1 MTELEEAVFS
11 EDIATAGTEEENLTP
26 EGLVEDSMNET
37 KRMKRQ
43 IEEENEL
50 LERSFN
56 KNDSLYRNAPRR
68 KKRVYI
74 GLWSCAASLL
84 LMGISLYT
92 SLNSPLGAMNALKVA
107 PLMLVFLGIEIIAR
121 IILNRNNSRLIISG
135 RNILLTILLI
145 GISSVITIISAINST
160 SENERS
166 YVTERMQNIVCES
179 IRMNTDSEK
188 IRTIS
193 VSAEL
198 YEDNL
203 LAYKLPTDLGI
214 GDRLNVSIDFSDAR
228 MTIREF
234 ASLSRKTMDGMES
247 LGYPYG
253 DVIFC
258 ADDGINRYTLN
269 LDWKFQSGLTAEQL
283 SGLVNYFGDNIQ
295 DIEIPDIDD
304 IDEEEEF

>member
-11 EDIATAGTEEENLTP
+11 EEVAPAETEEEIITP
-26 EGLVEDSMNET
+26 EELIEESMNET

-68 KKRVYI
+68 KRRVYI

-84 LMGISLYT
+84 LMGISLYV

-107 PLMLVFLGIEIIAR
+107 PLMLVFLGIEIVAR

-160 SENERS
+160 SDNERT
-166 YVTERMQNIVCES
+166 YVTERMQNIVCEN
-179 IRMNTDSEK
+179 IRVNTDNEK
-188 IRTIS
+188 IRTIR

-203 LAYKLPTDLGI
+203 LAYELPTDLGI
-214 GDRLNVSIDFSDAR
+214 GDRLNVSIDFSDAQ

-234 ASLSRKTMDGMES
+234 ASLVRNTMNGMEK

-258 ADDGINRYTLN
+258 ADDGINKYTLQ
-269 LDWKFQSGLTAEQL
+269 LDWKFQSDLTAEQL
-283 SGLVNYFGDNIQ
+283 STLVNYFGDNIQ
-295 DIEIPDIDD
+295 DTDIPDISDLDD
-304 IDEEEEF
+304 EDEF